1 MSNSKILS
9 IYLDLIQG
17 KLKYLSGGLV
27 SVEYD
32 GGSDIYED
40 YSELTAHAK
49 HILKKAGV
57 EI

>member
-1 MSNSKILS
+1 MSTNKMIS

-17 KLKYLSGGLV
+17 KLKYISGGLI
-27 SVEYD
+27 SVEYSN
-32 GGSDIYED
+32 GSDIYED

-49 HILKKAGV
+49 HVLKKAGV

>member
-1 MSNSKILS
+1 MIS

-17 KLKYLSGGLV
+17 KLKYISGGLI
-27 SVEYD
+27 SVEY
-32 GGSDIYED
+32 GNNSDIYED

-49 HILKKAGV
+49 HVLKKAGV